1 MADDSSLPA
10 AEVLPPPITA
20 PAAHVL
26 RSNGQR
32 VNAGEKL
39 TVAAYDF
46 RQPIFL
52 SQQELTRLRLAQE
65 DFIRYLSA
73 RLSLFLRM
81 ELSLQLEELTLM
93 PFAKFKATLANPTP
107 LTLFKAE
114 PLLGVGILALP
125 SPLALTIAD
134 RLLGGRGTTG
144 QTARALTE
152 IEVALLEDV
161 TQLMLEEWA
170 SQWQPEQ
177 ALQPLIIGHESN
189 GDFLQTSAAQ
199 TSLLVLTLAA
209 HFGEC
214 REQLQFAVPYSMLEP
229 LLKKRQGNRSQAIA
243 SVAKEQAPAWQPAYD
258 GITVPVRAEW
268 PAFELSLREIFSLRV
283 GDVLEMPAA
292 QLQNTHVLLN
302 GTLKFTGA
310 VGLEAE
316 RIAVTL
322 IKPLTP
328 GDLHHGNSD
337 GRTNA

>member
-1 MADDSSLPA
+1 MADDSTVPVV
-10 AEVLPPPITA
+10 EDLPPPVASASSA
-20 PAAHVL
+20 PAAQVL

-32 VNAGEKL
+32 VSAGEKL

-46 RQPIFL
+46 RQPLFL
-52 SQQELTRLRLAQE
+52 SEQELARLRLAQE

-73 RLSLFLRM
+73 RVSLFLRM
-81 ELSLQLEELTLM
+81 ELSLQLESLTLL
-93 PFAKFKATLANPTP
+93 PFVKFTAALANPTP

-114 PLLGVGILALP
+114 PLLGVGILALTA
-125 SPLALTIAD
+125 PLALAITD
-134 RLLGGRGTTG
+134 RLLGGRGVTASA
-144 QTARALTE
+144 ARALTE

-170 SQWQPEQ
+170 NQWQQEQ

-189 GDFLQTSAAQ
+189 GNFLQTSAAQ
-199 TSLLVLTLAA
+199 TSMLVLTLAA
-209 HFGEC
+209 RFGEGH
-214 REQLQFAVPYSMLEP
+214 EQLQFAVPYSMLEP
-229 LLKKRQGNRSQAIA
+229 LLKKRQGNRSSA
-243 SVAKEQAPAWQPAYD
+243 SPRVAPDQAPAWQPAYD
-258 GITVPVRAEW
+258 AITVPVRAEW

-302 GTLKFTGA
+302 GTLKFSGS

-316 RIAVTL
+316 RIAIKL

-337 GRTNA
+337 G

>member
-10 AEVLPPPITA
+10 TDVLPPPLAASAA
-20 PAAHVL
+20 PVL

-32 VNAGEKL
+32 VSSGEKL

-46 RQPIFL
+46 RQPLFL
-52 SQQELTRLRLAQE
+52 SEQELARLRLAQE

-81 ELSLQLEELTLM
+81 ELSLQFEGLTLM
-93 PFAKFKATLANPTP
+93 PFVKFTAALAHPTP

-134 RLLGGRGTTG
+134 RLLGGRGATG
-144 QTARALTE
+144 QSARALTE

-170 SQWQPEQ
+170 NQWQHEQ

-199 TSLLVLTLAA
+199 TSMLVLTLAA
-209 HFGEC
+209 RFGEC
-214 REQLQFAVPYSMLEP
+214 HEQLQFAVPYSMLEP
-229 LLKKRQGNRSQAIA
+229 LLKKRQGNRSPA
-243 SVAKEQAPAWQPAYD
+243 STNGAKEQAPAWQPAYD
-258 GITVPVRAEW
+258 AITVPVRAEW

-302 GTLKFTGA
+302 GTLKFSGS

-316 RIAVTL
+316 RIALKL
-322 IKPLTP
+322 IKPLTS
-328 GDLHHGNSD
+328 GDLHYGNSD
-337 GRTNA
+337 G